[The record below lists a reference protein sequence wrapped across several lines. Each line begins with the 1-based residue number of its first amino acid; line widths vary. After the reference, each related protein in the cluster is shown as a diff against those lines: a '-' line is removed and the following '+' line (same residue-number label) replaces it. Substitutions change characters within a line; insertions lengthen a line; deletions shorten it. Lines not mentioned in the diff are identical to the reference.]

1 MIPQK
6 EKIKAVTEV
15 VNKLSAPRKK
25 KYEHLFIRTRKL
37 LRSMLRRQHGK
48 KGFKEAWE
56 KYQAENRGKPKTWTE
71 VRITRAMQA
80 GKAKKRGVA
89 KR

>member
-1 MIPQK
+1 MNTA
-6 EKIKAVTEV
+6 EKIEKVTEV

-48 KGFKEAWE
+48 KGFKQAWE
-56 KYQAENRGKPKTWTE
+56 AYQAENRGSPKTWTE
-71 VRITRAMQA
+71 LRITKAMRA
-80 GKAKKRGVA
+80 GKAKKRGAA
-89 KR
+89 KS

>member
-1 MIPQK
+1 MIPQQ
-6 EKIKAVTEV
+6 EKIEAITGAT
-15 VNKLSAPRKK
+15 NKVSAPRKK

-71 VRITRAMQA
+71 LRITRAMRA
-80 GKAKKRGVA
+80 GKRNRA
-89 KR
+89 